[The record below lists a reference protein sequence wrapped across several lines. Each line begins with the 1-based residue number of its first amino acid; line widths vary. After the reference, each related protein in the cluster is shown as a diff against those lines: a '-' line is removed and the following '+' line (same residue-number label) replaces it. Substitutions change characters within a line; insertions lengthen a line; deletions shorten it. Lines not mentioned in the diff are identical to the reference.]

1 MTTAAPAQRR
11 SETSTADT
19 IRTIAAR
26 LALPAI
32 LLIPILLYLPFLQEP
47 FEGDEGAHG
56 TIAQQMMHGSLP
68 YRDLFDHKPPLIY
81 VWYAASFLLFG
92 ENIVAPRIAA
102 ALVWSATTFLVFLQA
117 KMILTKRQAYIAS
130 FLFAMSCSLTM
141 LSFNAN
147 TEVFLLLP
155 LLGSTIAFTKT
166 KQTGN
171 WRWLLLCGA
180 CGALAALTKQVA
192 VWNMVALAL
201 IAAVPLIR
209 AKDYRRLLTEQAAMA
224 GSALVVLLIVLIP
237 WIVSGALSDFYYG
250 TVTYNGMY
258 SNRLTLSERV
268 LFTWYGMQA
277 FMMVSAPYVGLT
289 LLALPF
295 AIRRRSWA
303 DVLIVGSLAGAMFG
317 VATSGLY
324 FRHHF
329 VVALPFMALVAAPFL
344 ENVFTRPGTKMP
356 FVLTMTLLVS
366 LGLFF
371 NLPAFLGSTPE
382 ERHLAKFL
390 NAQGTR
396 ENAVHR
402 VAAFMRAN
410 TAPGEPIYDYGRAT
424 QVYFYADRPPAIAFM
439 YDRPFWLDDDT
450 LTRGLKELWA
460 NPPRYVT
467 DSVVFKDDEEWHK
480 YHPPEVLDWFRANY
494 DFIQRIEFAD
504 VYQRKA
510 VPDAPGEVSKPYL
523 PKGVEYRK

>member
-1 MTTAAPAQRR
+1 M
-11 SETSTADT
+11 
-19 IRTIAAR
+19 
-26 LALPAI
+26 LPAI
-32 LLIPILLYLPFLQEP
+32 LLIPVLLYLPFLQEP
-47 FEGDEGAHG
+47 FEGDEGAYG
-56 TIAQQMMHGSLP
+56 TIAQGLLNGQLP
-68 YRDLFDHKPPLIY
+68 YRDLFDHKPPLVY

-102 ALVWSATTFLVFLQA
+102 AAVWSVTTLLVFIQA
-117 KMILTKRQAYIAS
+117 KLILTKRQAYIAS

-155 LLGSTIAFTKT
+155 LLGSTIAFTKA
-166 KQTGN
+166 KQTGD
-171 WRWLLLCGA
+171 WRWLLLAGA
-180 CGALAALTKQVA
+180 CGGLAALTKQVA
-192 VWNMVALAL
+192 AWNLMALAL

-209 AKDYRRLLTEQAAMA
+209 ARDWRRLAIEQAALA
-224 GSALVVLLIVLIP
+224 GSALLVLLIVLIP
-237 WIVSGALSDFYYG
+237 WIVSGALGDFYYG

-289 LLALPF
+289 LLSLPF

-303 DVLIVGSLAGAMFG
+303 DVLIVGSLAAAMFG

-324 FRHHF
+324 FRHYF
-329 VVALPFMALVAAPFL
+329 VVALPFMALVAAPFI
-344 ENVFTRPGTKMP
+344 ENTFTRSGTKLP
-356 FVLTMTLLVS
+356 FMTTMTALIA

-396 ENAVHR
+396 ENAVHK
-402 VAAFMRAN
+402 VANFMRAN
-410 TAPGEPIYDYGRAT
+410 TEPGEAIYDYGRAT
-424 QVYFYADRPPAIAFM
+424 QIYFYADRPPAVPFM
-439 YDRPFWLDDDT
+439 YDRPFWLDENT
-450 LTRGLKELWA
+450 LTIGLKTLWA

-494 DFIQRIEFAD
+494 DFLMRIEFAD
-504 VYQRKA
+504 VYVRKA

-523 PKGVEYRK
+523 PPNLEYRNPSVRPVSFQ